1 MNDGPVHQPHS
12 RPLLEGT
19 GRLEAFSDGVF
30 AIVVTLLIIEVH
42 LPALVGSGNDAMWA
56 ALASIAPKLISFTVS
71 FATIAIYWVNH
82 HHFFSRVTHSDW
94 KLLWANNFLLFWLTV
109 VPFTTAVVGDHPTE
123 PVAVFIY
130 GVNLSLAAAAFSLMG
145 WYVFFKGDLI
155 SPAVTMDERRREWH
169 RATLGAVIYLAA
181 GIIGLVAPPVAVLLF
196 LVLPFAWVVPTL
208 LAPDADGTP

>member
-1 MNDGPVHQPHS
+1 MRQTHDQGPRALV
-12 RPLLEGT
+12 EGT

-42 LPALVGSGNDAMWA
+42 LPELVGSGNDAMWA
-56 ALASIAPKLISFTVS
+56 ALAEIAPKLISFTVS
-71 FATIAIYWVNH
+71 FVTVAIYWVNH

-94 KLLWANNFLLFWLTV
+94 KLLWVNNLLLFFLTV

-130 GVNLSLAAAAFSLMG
+130 GINLGLAAAAFSLMG

-155 SPAVTMDERRREWH
+155 SPAVTLAERRSEW
-169 RATLGAVIYLAA
+169 RKATLGAVVYLGAA
-181 GIIGLVAPPVAVLLF
+181 VIGLVAPMVAIALF
-196 LVLPFAWVVPTL
+196 LILPFAWVVPTL
-208 LAPDADGTP
+208 LAPDTAAGE